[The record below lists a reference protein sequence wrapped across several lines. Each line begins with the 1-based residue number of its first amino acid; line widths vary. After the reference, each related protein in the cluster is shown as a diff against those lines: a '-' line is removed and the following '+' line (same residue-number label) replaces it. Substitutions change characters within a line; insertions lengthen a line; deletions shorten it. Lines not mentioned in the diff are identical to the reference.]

1 MIVLVLALAQQVLPT
16 PAPPFRLQSPD
27 FLQAGMGVSTLAFR
41 ADHEGGL
48 DVTQTPCEGRYVLSF
63 TDRTPTPFHV
73 NSVHTFLHRVE
84 MNGVV
89 FDSDNVDPLVF
100 RVEAEGYTWVRGKG
114 NVTVPAGAK
123 VTSKGVTVSPDQ
135 RTHLLPPGRT
145 TADLAGPKAIQAGE
159 RIVVCG
165 RQLQLMS
172 MTALA
177 GGTGVVVRFGLG
189 SGAAFPTAAAN
200 RVMVALLDEKRQRYK
215 PKEATPPLTWA
226 TITQFSGV
234 PFEMPARPVA
244 LEVEGMLV
252 DIRHVAIQPE
262 AK

>member
-1 MIVLVLALAQQVLPT
+1 MIVLVLALAQQVFPA
-16 PAPPFRLQSPD
+16 PAPPFRLQSAD
-27 FLQAGMGVSTLAFR
+27 FLQSGIGVSTLAFR
-41 ADHEGGL
+41 ADAEGGL

-89 FDSDNVDPLVF
+89 FDSDNIDPLVF
-100 RVEAEGYTWVRGKG
+100 RVDAEGYAWVRGKG

-123 VTSKGVTVSPDQ
+123 VASNGVTVLPDQ
-135 RTHLLPPGRT
+135 RTYLLPPGRN
-145 TADLAGPKAIQAGE
+145 TAELAGPKAIQAGE

-165 RQLQLMS
+165 RQLQLTA
-172 MTALA
+172 MTAVA

-200 RVMVALLDEKRQRYK
+200 RVMVALLDEKGQRYK
-215 PKEATPPLTWA
+215 PKESTPPLTWS

-234 PFEMPARPVA
+234 TFEMPARPVA
-244 LEVEGMLV
+244 LEVEGILV
-252 DIRHVAIQPE
+252 DIRKVTIQSE